1 MILVVAKTGLIK
13 RITVRFNVQKVKF
26 QKLVGVPGEGMLKYD
41 RRSGRFLDE
50 MNTCPLDNFSNTHSV
65 HYG

>member
-1 MILVVAKTGLIK
+1 MMDEGVNMGTAD
-13 RITVRFNVQKVKF
+13 QKVKF